1 MSNARSLK
9 FLLSLLWF
17 GIIFAEDIGFDG
29 VSVVLALDEDV
40 IVRVGEKGLT
50 CQLLQRHYP

>member
-29 VSVVLALDEDV
+29 ASVVLALDEDV
-40 IVRVGEKGLT
+40 IVRVGEKGTYVQALP
-50 CQLLQRHYP
+50 L